1 MHKFVDFAEKLWY
14 NIMDRIILG
23 PLLIFEDWG
32 VIVLTDGRMQEIA
45 VIVAG
50 IDEEYQI
57 SVLEGINKYATE
69 NSLNISYF
77 TAFGGVMTS
86 SFFDIGEYNI
96 YELINYDRFDGFI
109 LMTNTINDQNTKER
123 IISNVIKSGRPA
135 VVFDCSDYPEFYNIS
150 IDNSGAMQEIVRHII
165 DKHNARTIN
174 YVSGPLSNPEAKS
187 RYDAFLSVMKEH
199 DIAVDPERIYFGEF
213 RAIDGINAV
222 ESFITSGLSMPDA
235 IICANDAMGIAVVM
249 ALERYGYDIPKD
261 IMVTGFDNTYTA
273 KNYSPALT
281 SVSRPL
287 KEAGVAACEILMRI
301 SKGEMVSKNN
311 VLRAEPVFSE
321 SCGCPNHYYVDF
333 ASYKKSSL
341 KHIESCRTDISLL
354 NRMTS
359 ELAETEDVENNI
371 KIIGKYMC
379 AVGCEQFAVC
389 LCSEW
394 DANFLDRWSDGSADY
409 QVHGYTKTMSAPLV
423 WNKGNISSVESF
435 YSEDMFPVKRE
446 NGGNVSYFLPLH
458 FRERCLGYYV
468 LTNGNFPIRS
478 LLCHSM
484 MMNISNSIENI
495 RKLIHLNSVIDELDK
510 LYVVDPLCG
519 IYNRNG
525 FIRNADA
532 IFRQCEAQGT
542 PVIISFIDM
551 DGLKYINDNFGHKE
565 GDFALQSLAQ
575 VINECSKDD
584 MICAR
589 FGGDEFI
596 IFGTSNSEN
605 DAEKL
610 ERSFLDTLSRR
621 NAVVAKPYDID
632 ASIGTI
638 VTKIEEGTKLF
649 TLITQADKLMYERK
663 KKKKTSRYLRK

>member
-1 MHKFVDFAEKLWY
+1 M
-14 NIMDRIILG
+14 I
-23 PLLIFEDWG
+23 
-32 VIVLTDGRMQEIA
+32 LTDEKVMEIA

-57 SVLEGINKYATE
+57 SVLEGIDEFATQ
-69 NSLNISYF
+69 NNINISCF
-77 TAFGGVMTS
+77 SAFCGVMTS
-86 SFFDIGEYNI
+86 SLFDIGECNI
-96 YELINYDRFDGFI
+96 YELINYERFDAFI
-109 LMTNTINDQNTKER
+109 LLTNTINDQNVKDK
-123 IISNVIKSGRPA
+123 IFSSVIASGRPA
-135 VVFDCSDYPEFYNIS
+135 VVFDCDEYPEFYNIS
-150 IDNSGAMQEIVRHII
+150 IDNSGAMKEIVRHII
-165 DKHNARTIN
+165 VEHKAKTLN
-174 YVSGPLSNPEAKS
+174 YISGPLSNPEAKD
-187 RYDAFLSVMKEH
+187 RYDAFLSVMDEYGMK
-199 DIAVDPERIYFGEF
+199 VDHERVYFGEF

-222 ESFITSGLSMPDA
+222 EAFITSGLKMPDA

-249 ALERYGYDIPKD
+249 ALERYGYRIPED

-287 KEAGVAACEILMRI
+287 KEAGIAACKTIMRI
-301 SKGEMVSKNN
+301 ISGENVSKNT
-311 VLRAEPVFSE
+311 VLEAEPVFSE
-321 SCGCPNHYYVDF
+321 SCGCPNRYSVDF

-341 KHIESCRTDISLL
+341 KHIEACRTDISLL

-359 ELAETEDVENNI
+359 ELAETEDVDNNI
-371 KIIGKYMC
+371 RIIAKYMC

-389 LCSEW
+389 LCAEW
-394 DANFLDRWSDGSADY
+394 DANFLDRWSDGSSDY
-409 QVHGYTKTMSAPLV
+409 QIHGYTKTMSAPLV
-423 WNKGNISSVESF
+423 WNKGNISSVDRF
-435 YSEDMFPVKRE
+435 RSEDMYPVKRE
-446 NGGNVSYFLPLH
+446 KGGNVGYFLPLH

-468 LTNGNFPIRS
+468 LVNGDFPIRS

-484 MMNISNSIENI
+484 IMNISNSIENI

-532 IFRQCEAQGT
+532 IFRHCENEGT
-542 PVIISFIDM
+542 KVMISFIDM

-575 VINECSKDD
+575 VINESSRNG

-596 IFGTSNSEN
+596 VFGECKGDD
-605 DAEKL
+605 DAENL
-610 ERSFLDTLSRR
+610 EKTFRHNLDKKNAIVSR
-621 NAVVAKPYDID
+621 PYEID

-638 VTKIEEGTKLF
+638 VTKVEPDAKLF
-649 TLITQADKLMYERK
+649 SLITKADKLMYERK

>member
-1 MHKFVDFAEKLWY
+1 MRLLTEGK
-14 NIMDRIILG
+14 IM
-23 PLLIFEDWG
+23 
-32 VIVLTDGRMQEIA
+32 EIA

-57 SVLEGINKYATE
+57 SVLDGINECALA
-69 NSLNISYF
+69 NNLNISCF
-77 TAFGGVMTS
+77 SAFGGVMTS
-86 SFFDIGEYNI
+86 SLFDIGEYNI
-96 YELINYDRFDGFI
+96 YELINYERFDAFI
-109 LMTNTINDQNTKER
+109 LLTNTINDQNVKEK
-123 IISNVIKSGRPA
+123 IISSVIASGRPA
-135 VVFDCSDYPEFYNIS
+135 VVFDCDDYPEFYNIS
-150 IDNSGAMQEIVRHII
+150 IDNSGAMRDVVRHVI

-174 YVSGPLSNPEAKS
+174 YISGPLSNPEAKD
-187 RYDAFLSVMKEH
+187 RYEAFLSVMKEH
-199 DIAVDPERIYFGEF
+199 DLPVDPERVYFGEF

-222 ESFITSGLSMPDA
+222 EAFITSGLKMPDA

-249 ALERYGYDIPKD
+249 ALENYGYKIPDDI
-261 IMVTGFDNTYTA
+261 IVTGFDNTYTA

-287 KEAGVAACEILMRI
+287 KEAGVAACELLMKIER
-301 SKGEMVSKNN
+301 GEEVSKSI
-311 VLRAEPVFSE
+311 VLEAEPVFSE
-321 SCGCPNHYYVDF
+321 SCGCPNRYYVDF

-341 KHIESCRTDISLL
+341 KHIEACRTDISLL

-371 KIIGKYMC
+371 RIIGKYMC

-394 DANFLDRWSDGSADY
+394 DTNFLDRWSDGSSDY
-409 QVHGYTKTMSAPLV
+409 QVRGYTRSMSAPLV
-423 WNKGNISSVESF
+423 WSKGNITSVEHF
-435 YSEDMFPVKRE
+435 LSEDMFPIKRVT
-446 NGGNVSYFLPLH
+446 GGNVSYFLPLH

-468 LTNGNFPIRS
+468 LTNGDFPIRS

-495 RKLIHLNSVIDELDK
+495 RKLIHLNSVIEELDK

-532 IFRQCEAQGT
+532 IFRRCESQNT

-565 GDFALQSLAQ
+565 GDFALQCLAQ
-575 VINECSKDD
+575 VINECSRNG

-596 IFGTSNSEN
+596 IFGASTGKD
-605 DAEKL
+605 DAENL
-610 ERSFLDTLSRR
+610 EKTFRKNLDKR
-621 NAVVAKPYDID
+621 NTIVAKPYEID

-638 VTKIEEGTKLF
+638 VTKIEGGTKLF
-649 TLITQADKLMYERK
+649 SLITRADKLMYERK